1 MIIIVFTLVLYF
13 LVATTL
19 VALAVMPRFRAAVWS
34 GPRKGWTSLLT
45 RWQGM
50 RFAGQRSAHP
60 GYIHSEKVQDAENRR
75 TATTK
80 KCLAAACL
88 LIVVPLAA
96 LSWRYWHAIETFDH
110 TDAYAKDERIAALL
124 TGEKLTPP
132 APLPPEVFLT
142 RDVSLAMPLA
152 RYASRDWTLLDEDFR
167 QRVLMVYRLMLE
179 QHGYEM
185 VLLEGYRSPERQ
197 AQLTS
202 LGSGVT
208 QAGPGRS
215 YHQHGLAVDSAF
227 LRGGKVLISEQDP
240 WAMRGYEL
248 YGQVAASLGLTW
260 GGRWKGLADFGHIEW
275 RRPGAMRPAFDV
287 KGDAAPPRAA
297 G

>member
-1 MIIIVFTLVLYF
+1 MIVIVFTLLLYF
-13 LVATTL
+13 VAATTL
-19 VALAVMPRFRAAVWS
+19 VALALVPRFRAAAVS
-34 GPRKGWTSLLT
+34 KPRKGWTSLLT
-45 RWQGM
+45 RWQSV
-50 RFAGQRSAHP
+50 RSVGGRHLS
-60 GYIHSEKVQDAENRR
+60 GVHSIYSQAYDAKKFRHVC
-75 TATTK
+75 TK
-80 KCLAAACL
+80 KFLAVVCL
-88 LIVVPLAA
+88 LFAVPLAA
-96 LSWRYWHAIETFDH
+96 LGWRYWHVLETFDH
-110 TDAYAKDERIAALL
+110 TDAYVKDERVAALL
-124 TGEKLTPP
+124 AGEKLTPP

-142 RDVSLAMPLA
+142 REVSLAKPLA
-152 RYASRDWTLLDEDFR
+152 RYASRDWMLLDEDFR
-167 QRVLMVYRLMLE
+167 QRVLTLYRLMLE

-197 AQLTS
+197 AQLAS
-202 LGSGVT
+202 LGSDVT

-227 LRGGKVLISEQDP
+227 LRGGKVVISEQDP

-275 RRPGAMRPAFDV
+275 RKPGVLRPALDV
-287 KGDAAPPRAA
+287 KGSTVPLGVA